1 MWKMILLDL
10 CNELGEDNLVI
21 GCTGSR
27 ENNVGS
33 VGRDNNNN
41 NPKFP
46 GRHI

>member
-27 ENNVGS
+27 ENNEGS
-33 VGRDNNNN
+33 VGRENNN

>member
-33 VGRDNNNN
+33 VGRENNN

-46 GRHI
+46 DRHI